1 MFVRSCVCKKVH
13 VSCSLELV
21 AQKIIQKEWK
31 KLSIQLLL
39 FHIKSTGTYTMKRS
53 SFKYSPRAKNMLTSQ
68 RTIVSW
74 LLFSICSVNNIVVF
88 LHVFQKFCFGKIKK
102 NCFLIR
108 MLPFGAFF
116 NVMMTIMT
124 ITWRAKVNLG
134 FSFIREPIVFELGVG
149 SQCRTDVVQKCQ
161 FFDLKCRSRALLR
174 RLSARERGGPQKP
187 IMYFANRWSSVTQK
201 RLKSNKF
208 LIYLRERDR

>member
-1 MFVRSCVCKKVH
+1 M
-13 VSCSLELV
+13 
-21 AQKIIQKEWK
+21 
-31 KLSIQLLL
+31 
-39 FHIKSTGTYTMKRS
+39 
-53 SFKYSPRAKNMLTSQ
+53 KNMQTSQ

-134 FSFIREPIVFELGVG
+134 FSFIREPIVFELGVA
-149 SQCRTDVVQKCQ
+149 SQWRTNVKKCQ
-161 FFDLKCRSRALLR
+161 IFDLKCRSRALLR
-174 RLSARERGGPQKP
+174 NYPRGKEGGRCRSCILQIDDPQ
-187 IMYFANRWSSVTQK
+187 
-201 RLKSNKF
+201 
-208 LIYLRERDR
+208 LRRNV